1 MLDTAPVVAT
11 TPDFEAVFRDAFEP
25 MVRALTVASGS
36 RTVAE
41 DCVQEAFS
49 RAFVR
54 WRRIGVAAQRQDG
67 VMLQQ
72 QQRVG
77 DLAGRARGAPLV
89 LAVPCCLVADP
100 TQPLGAHLHR
110 PRTIAGRSCAAP

>member
-54 WRRIGVAAQRQDG
+54 WRRIGGYDDPAGWIRHVAVNVMRDHHRREQRKHRAVTRMAALMSG
-67 VMLQQ
+67 SM
-72 QQRVG
+72 RRRFTFN
-77 DLAGRARGAPLV
+77 AIGRP
-89 LAVPCCLVADP
+89 
-100 TQPLGAHLHR
+100 
-110 PRTIAGRSCAAP
+110 